1 MPDTPGNVPPK
12 KHNRKAK
19 NRNRIKEPFVNKG
32 IYKVIFSTTLQQ
44 MIAVWEYG
52 RGKGKN
58 NNCNKSRPAPK
69 LRLLPVCIALACGL
83 APASLWAQSVITEDD
98 LAAAHERP
106 TVLKTANG
114 LPQIDIQ
121 TPDESGISMNRYS
134 QFDVDSAGAIMNNAR
149 KDAATQ
155 TGGVVTGNPHL
166 ARGEADLIVNQVRS
180 QTASNLQGT
189 IEIAGKKADVIVAN
203 PAGIMVN
210 GGFIN
215 AGKVHY
221 TAGQVEIK
229 QGKPV
234 QHSSE
239 SGVINIAPGGL
250 NAQNHDYT
258 TLLARQIKIN
268 GAIHGEGSQIDLIT
282 GNNTLH
288 ADGTIE
294 NSSKQADKP
303 VRFAVDSS
311 ALGGMYAN
319 RIRLIGTEKGV
330 GVHHA
335 GKLQT
340 DALELSLPGTLH
352 NQGEITANQ
361 LDIKT
366 TGLKNDGT
374 LHHSSDQTLTIRS
387 NIFANHDGARLQDR
401 QAEKNT
407 EKPQPA
413 ENKNEEKRKGAAG
426 RIEVAEKIENR
437 GSITSGG
444 KIDLASKDYE
454 NHGNVAINLFTLREG
469 KLDNRDGSS
478 TFESADIKA
487 SQLDNA
493 RGELFLYRAKPIQ
506 VKGEVNNHGGQI
518 HGVDSLSISAGK
530 INNTGGGS
538 ITSDNTLS
546 LQARGSINNA
556 GSIGANNSVS
566 LQAGKDIANSG
577 QIRSGSGLNLSAGN
591 DITNGGQL
599 FAGNTLN
606 LSAGNDINNSA
617 TISGDLLNISAN
629 RLNNSE
635 TGSITQRGPYTLN
648 IHTADYDTANNPY
661 GTIRTQKPANSA
673 ASNTTSTAP
682 GSSTD
687 NEQPSTE
694 GTLKIR
700 SQFNNR
706 GVFEINN
713 MLSVTASNSFT
724 NHQTAEFARLTLTN
738 GATLD
743 NSHGELRSQ
752 EMRFD
757 SRDINNSHGTLKTN
771 TLQLNAAKLDNSHG
785 RIDIAKQGNI
795 NVTGTW
801 NNNHGTINSNH
812 SLTIRSQQAD
822 NSGGSISSNHD
833 LSLYNLGNW
842 NNGNGQLLAGRNM
855 TLSGGSLNNQ
865 GRIQAGEQLNYNGFS
880 QFNQGGQLFAGNI
893 TLNGKQLNNRGE
905 TGSADTLH
913 IQTEETRNSGKIS
926 SQNTFTF
933 NSAKTENSGQ
943 LLTNSL
949 FTLNTAELN
958 NRGKI
963 SSAGDAN
970 INAASVDNS
979 GDIHAKEKLNL
990 RGNTLKNSGTAAA
1003 GETDVAAEKLENG
1016 GILSGKTRV
1025 TVSTPQMNNRGGSI
1039 VSDQEV
1045 VINTPELDNEQGHIA
1060 SKGKLTLNI
1069 KAGSAINNKQGV
1081 LATEEDLELN
1091 TARLNNEGGNI
1102 HSGKTLHINTPE
1114 LNNQGGSIDATAH
1127 HLQSTAINN
1136 ENGHLIGR
1144 ESLTL
1149 TSDGEKLNNRGGQI
1163 ISKGKLDITAKDTT
1177 IDSSGGYIV
1186 GKNIE
1191 ADVGGVTGGKIESW
1205 EDLKLRAQK
1214 AEKMES
1220 VRSGRNMSIHT
1231 DGKYTLDAPHYSG
1244 GWAQISGSGELVVAP
1259 GGAFE
1264 IYESFKISI
1273 DKVVNE
1279 GLIRSPNGAVWL
1291 DSAGDVE
1298 NKNGGRIYG
1307 TRVSIRAQNLT
1318 NTGNGSAIAGA
1329 ARVDIGA
1336 KTIKNE
1342 NGATIHSLGTINIG
1356 NELDGNGMAVGQAD
1370 HTINGHDAKIDAGGD
1385 VEINSRQIENSA
1397 NVYSDDII
1405 HSKKDV
1411 EFYSRYY
1418 AGKRWVPEEYQEKFA
1433 GALYKYAYLQV
1444 DAETRPVAE
1453 NPGSIKAGGTLT
1465 LNSDYVDN
1473 LGHIVAGNIEGTG
1486 KNVINN
1492 HTYEGVRYTA
1502 ALYGK
1507 VSERRKDSEYGIGYD
1522 YRPPKRDERPTQGY
1536 IGIVNNG
1543 GQSSGNQNVGGGWSP
1558 GGIGSVPFPGGSGSG
1573 SGENDVLK
1581 AIDREGRKIPYR
1593 VMTPNLPQLPTQGI
1607 YRLNLANVDP
1617 VPAIPGMPD
1626 MAQQGLITYDPAYL
1640 RILQNLPEYRDHL
1653 PYTGTAITANPNRYG
1668 DLSNNAAYGSGATVG
1683 TPYTD
1688 FSRSIGDRYYNYHLV
1703 ADMVARSTG
1712 YRYLK
1717 GYHDDASQF
1726 AALTAAGNSFRERYQ
1741 IAPGV
1746 SLTAEQAKH
1755 LDQDMILMV
1764 DRTFT
1769 LPDGRQ
1775 VTRQVPQLYARIQPD
1790 ELDTSRPTI
1799 GANRI
1804 DLNGSGTLNNNGS
1817 IGGRDSL
1824 SLQYQNIT
1832 NRGTLTSDHGNVHA
1846 RDTFDGKGGTI
1857 NAGKYFSATAG
1868 KTFNFQPQTSDI
1880 DGSADR
1886 AANRSYHSAHQIED
1900 SGRLKRY
1907 ATGST
1912 VILGGAKETNLKA
1925 TQLDLGDKSSRTQI
1939 TGGKV
1944 NLNAEYVH
1952 DVKMDDQGGSNYHY
1966 RYHGEDQGV
1975 ETTGDGALSVS
1986 ASAGKLT
1993 VNAAKLNSGKN
2004 RVQLYGAKGIDVTHG
2019 EIIDKEVTSSNH
2031 KGGGLFSR
2039 SRTRDYESWESHQ
2052 VKTSDITGD
2061 SVALVADRGDINA
2074 VGSNIVGEHGA
2085 LLQTRQGDITLKA
2098 GENTYHSEERHSK
2111 RKVGLMGSGG
2121 IGVTLGIRSQSSDN
2135 TLDLK
2140 GHTPTLVGA
2149 IDGNVTIDAGGHYS
2163 EQGAI
2168 VHAGRKGGA
2177 LSKEQWLALSPAER
2191 ARAGN
2196 VYLNAQSAELDV
2208 MRGEQKQEM
2217 NSRYKQSGL
2226 TLRLNIPLLSA
2237 ARSALKNLGYLGE
2250 SNNSKVVKM
2259 MAASNAVWNGYEAT
2273 KAAKEALAD
2282 PRTLVNA
2289 QLTLGTQHSSSWQ
2302 KSREDLL
2309 QTSQLSSDAG
2319 VYLNI
2324 RGKGEGST
2332 LNVTGSDLGGS
2343 AITVLRV
2350 EGEKNFKSAE
2360 ARREMHSERHSGGF
2374 GIGPTIQ
2381 LGSRGFEYGVGADGN
2396 IAHGN
2401 SDGQRTLH
2409 RLSHVGGLTGH
2420 TDIGDGK
2427 TELNG
2432 AQILG
2437 HSLSGNTRDLKIL
2450 VPQETLDYQ
2459 SRQFALGGHVLAGVG
2474 VSGDLDYQNTRV
2486 DAHEKTVNVE
2496 SGRRDAVLNV
2506 QNSDNARIKELVS
2519 DIKQNDELA
2528 NRGQSEVGG
2537 ISGAIAGDGG
2547 YQIHNRG
2554 TAVIQG
2560 IITSSE
2566 KAEAE
2571 GKNHFSTDRL
2581 VREEIHNYSNYKG
2594 QSIALGVRAVLGG
2607 KTLGQEQ
2614 DERFINVGDSDVGK
2628 TFGIGREQRSQEGV
2642 TIGSVNTA
2650 NLTIHDDAGQRQL
2663 TGESAAEA
2671 AKNANRGITLE
2682 NNKERS
2688 GAASVGFDADKVT
2701 RDITSTAQVM
2711 QGFDGTIQGIKRD
2724 LRKQAETYRARGDE
2738 KTAAKLDKLAI
2749 GVDMLKGVL
2758 TPADSALGTIA
2769 NTAAPLASYGIGQY
2783 AKAHGSEGSAGHIA
2797 AHAALA
2803 ALTSAANG
2811 GSSTDMATSAAITG
2825 AAEYSAP
2832 LVAKGF
2838 YGTSDSSKLTA
2849 EQKETISNILGLA
2862 AAGTGAA
2869 VGNSTTAYGASQAA
2883 GNAVDNNYY
2892 LTYTA
2897 LEPKQSIADNKKT
2910 YEILKD
2916 TVKARC
2922 TESAAECEQYTQYII
2937 DFIQDERFKENYAAE
2952 QKESLQYLK
2961 DNPRIVE
2968 NYETRKKIKFELE
2981 DNSKLHRYVLPSA
2994 EMAGGFAQA
3003 AASAVAMSACLES
3016 GGATCYLGTAG
3027 FVSATDHVMTG
3038 ADNFGARRS
3047 QQRQT
3052 TTVNTLK
3059 GLGLSEGAAANSQLM
3074 LDVGSGF
3081 ATAARGAAIAHART
3095 YSVTPKFLPESATTK
3110 MPSDFKAGAGGS
3122 WKVMDEISNP
3132 EVVKQINNVS
3142 CGAACG
3148 EMLLKD
3154 RNIFAKQTALGL
3166 EVKSTNDLARD
3177 LNKLGSGRWQGNFV
3191 SVDSLEP
3198 LNKTGSWAAMMWEKG
3213 EKIGHW
3219 VVVKGSDKNG
3229 KMIIHDPWHGTSYKM
3244 TRDEFTNYWTG
3255 GAVYEQ

>member
-1 MPDTPGNVPPK
+1 MPT
-12 KHNRKAK
+12 
-19 NRNRIKEPFVNKG
+19 
-32 IYKVIFSTTLQQ
+32 VIT
-44 MIAVWEYG
+44 
-52 RGKGKN
+52 K
-58 NNCNKSRPAPK
+58 PAPAPSRR
-69 LRLLPVCIALACGL
+69 LTGLLPACLALACGL

-155 TGGVVTGNPHL
+155 TGGVVSGNPHL

-239 SGVINIAPGGL
+239 SGVINIASGGL

-401 QAEKNT
+401 QAEQHT

-413 ENKNEEKRKGAAG
+413 ENKNEETRKGAAG

-437 GSITSGG
+437 GSITTGG

-538 ITSDNTLS
+538 ITSDNSLS
-546 LQARGSINNA
+546 LQARGSITNA

-577 QIRSGSGLNLSAGN
+577 QIRSGSDLNLSAGN

-771 TLQLNAAKLDNSHG
+771 TLQLNTAKLDNSHG

-801 NNNHGTINSNH
+801 NNKHGTINSNH
-812 SLTIRSQQAD
+812 NLTIRSQQAD

-833 LSLYNLGNW
+833 LFLYNPGNW
-842 NNGNGQLLAGRNM
+842 NNGSGQLLAGHNM
-855 TLSGGSLNNQ
+855 TLNGGSLNNQ
-865 GRIQAGEQLNYNGFS
+865 GRIQAGEQLNYNGFT
-880 QFNQGGQLFAGNI
+880 QLNQGGQLFAGNI
-893 TLNGKQLNNRGE
+893 TLNGKQLNNSGE

-913 IQTEETRNSGKIS
+913 IQSEETHNSGKIS

-949 FTLNTAELN
+949 FTLNTAEFN

-979 GDIHAKEKLNL
+979 GDIHAKEKLFL
-990 RGNTLKNSGTAAA
+990 RGNTLKNRGTAAA

-1025 TVSTPQMNNRGGSI
+1025 TVSTPQMGNRGGSI
-1039 VSDQEV
+1039 VSDQDV
-1045 VINTPELDNEQGHIA
+1045 TINTPELDNEQGHIA
-1060 SKGKLTLNI
+1060 SKGKLTLNV
-1069 KAGSAINNKQGV
+1069 KAGSAINNKHGV
-1081 LATEEDLELN
+1081 LASEEDLELD
-1091 TARLNNEGGNI
+1091 TARLDNEGGNI

-1186 GKNIE
+1186 GKNIA
-1191 ADVGGVTGGKIESW
+1191 ADVGSVSGGKIESW
-1205 EDLKLRAQK
+1205 EELTLRAKK

-1220 VRSGRNMSIHT
+1220 VRSGRNMNIET
-1231 DGKYTLDAPHYSG
+1231 QDKYSMTGQYYSG
-1244 GWAQISGSGELVVAP
+1244 GEAVIRATGGLEFAP
-1259 GGAFE
+1259 EGKFAFNE
-1264 IYESFKISI
+1264 NLKVSSDAYIINRGLLSSLGKITVQAPEYI
-1273 DKVVNE
+1273 
-1279 GLIRSPNGAVWL
+1279 
-1291 DSAGDVE
+1291 E
-1298 NKNGGRIYG
+1298 NRDGGRIYG
-1307 TRVSIRAQNLT
+1307 AHVAISTKSFL
-1318 NTGNGSAIAGA
+1318 NTGENSIVKGA
-1329 ARVDIGA
+1329 NRVEIGA
-1336 KTIKNE
+1336 ETIKNDS
-1342 NGATIHSLGTINIG
+1342 GAHIESLGTINIG
-1356 NELDGNGMAVGQAD
+1356 RELDGNGVAFGQAKELV
-1370 HTINGHDAKIDAGGD
+1370 NMYDAVIDAAGD
-1385 VEINSRQIENSA
+1385 LNIDSKQVDNFA
-1397 NVYSDDII
+1397 NVQLGTFS
-1405 HSKKDV
+1405 SPKENV
-1411 EFYSRYY
+1411 EFYSSQRTTTE
-1418 AGKRWVPEEYQEKFA
+1418 WVPENRRSERELPMSPFKYV
-1433 GALYKYAYLQV
+1433 YKLA
-1444 DAETRPVAE
+1444 DIEERPVAE
-1453 NPGSIKAGGTLT
+1453 NPSVIKAGGTLT
-1465 LNSDYVDN
+1465 FNSEDIYN
-1473 LGHIVAGNIEGTG
+1473 EGHIAAGRIGGVG
-1486 KNVINN
+1486 KNAINGG
-1492 HTYEGVRYTA
+1492 HREGRRYTA
-1502 ALYGK
+1502 AIDGK
-1507 VSERRKDSEYGIGYD
+1507 VHTRLKEFIGYD
-1522 YRPPKRDERPTQGY
+1522 AGEDYTPPILDERFVRFP
-1536 IGIVNNG
+1536 IGSINEG
-1543 GQSSGNQNVGGGWSP
+1543 GQISGNPNQGGGT
-1558 GGIGSVPFPGGSGSG
+1558 GGVPFPGGTGGGSG
-1573 SGENDVLK
+1573 HESSILD
-1581 AIDREGRKIPYR
+1581 AIDKEGRAVPYR
-1593 VMTPNLPQLPTQGI
+1593 VMTPNLPQLLTQTQGI
-1607 YRLNLANVDP
+1607 YQLNLANVDP
-1617 VPAIPGMPD
+1617 VPGIPGMPD
-1626 MAQQGLITYDPAYL
+1626 AASLGLVTHDPAFL
-1640 RILQNLPEYRDHL
+1640 RILQNLPEYRDRL

-1703 ADMVARSTG
+1703 ADMVARNTG

-1804 DLNGSGTLNNNGS
+1804 DLSGSGTLNNNGS

-1925 TQLDLGDKSSRTQI
+1925 TQLDLGDKSSRTI
-1939 TGGKV
+1939 ISGDKV
-1944 NLNAEYVH
+1944 NLGAEYTH

-2039 SRTRDYESWESHQ
+2039 SHTRDYESWEAHQ

-2121 IGVTLGIRSQSSDN
+2121 IGVTLGSRSQSSDN

-2140 GHTPTLVGA
+2140 GHTATVVGA
-2149 IDGNVTIDAGGHYS
+2149 IDGNVTIDAGGHYR

-2168 VHAGRKGGA
+2168 VHAGRAGGP
-2177 LSKEQWLALSPAER
+2177 LTKEQWLALSPAER
-2191 ARAGN
+2191 NRAGN

-2217 NSRYKQSGL
+2217 NSRYKQTGITVNLSG
-2226 TLRLNIPLLSA
+2226 A
-2237 ARSALKNLGYLGE
+2237 
-2250 SNNSKVVKM
+2250 
-2259 MAASNAVWNGYEAT
+2259 
-2273 KAAKEALAD
+2273 
-2282 PRTLVNA
+2282 LVNA
-2289 QLTLGTQHSSSWQ
+2289 AQMARKNLQHLGKSDNARVKAMAAANAAWSGYKAVQAVNEAVQSGSGGTLINLSISGGSQHSSSHQ
-2302 KSREDLL
+2302 RSREDIL
-2309 QTSQLSSDAG
+2309 QSSQLTGDSG

-2324 RGKGEGST
+2324 RGKGAGST
-2332 LNVTGSDLGGS
+2332 LNITGSDLGGS
-2343 AITVLRV
+2343 AVTMLNV
-2350 EGEKNFKSAE
+2350 EGKKTFQAAE
-2360 ARREMHSERHSGGF
+2360 TRREIHSDQHSGGGGG
-2374 GIGPTIQ
+2374 GIALQGGSNGGG
-2381 LGSRGFEYGVGADGN
+2381 LGITANAN
-2396 IAHGN
+2396 IGKGETNGN
-2401 SDGQRTLH
+2401 STTY
-2409 RLSHVGGLTGH
+2409 RLSHIGGLSGH

-2427 TELNG
+2427 TLLNG

-2437 HSLSGNTRDLKIL
+2437 KSIEGNTRDLEIHS
-2450 VPQETLDYQ
+2450 PQGTMDYQ
-2459 SRQFALGGHVLAGVG
+2459 SRQNALSGNVLYGYG
-2474 VSGDLDYQNTRV
+2474 VSVNLDYQNTRV
-2486 DAHEKTVNVE
+2486 DAHEKTVNID
-2496 SGRRDAVLNV
+2496 SGQRDAVRGV
-2506 QNSDNARIKELVS
+2506 QESGNNRIQALTGS
-2519 DIKQNDELA
+2519 IKQNDALA
-2528 NRGQSEVGG
+2528 NSGQDKTGG
-2537 ISGAIAGDGG
+2537 VSGFYAGDDG
-2547 YQIHNRG
+2547 YRIHNTG
-2554 TAVIQG
+2554 TTVLG
-2560 IITSSE
+2560 GLITSTA

-2594 QSIALGVRAVLGG
+2594 KSIALGVSTVLSGDTLEQGEAQRREFMDVG
-2607 KTLGQEQ
+2607 KSG
-2614 DERFINVGDSDVGK
+2614 VGK

-2650 NLTIHDDAGQRQL
+2650 NLTIGDDAGQRLL

-2682 NNKERS
+2682 HVKEHN
-2688 GAASVGFDADKVT
+2688 GTTSVSFDADKVT

-2711 QGFDGTIQGIKRD
+2711 QGFDGTTQGIKHD
-2724 LRKQAETYRARGDE
+2724 LRKQADAYRERGDE
-2738 KTAAKLDKLAI
+2738 ETAAKLDKLTI
-2749 GVDMLKGVL
+2749 GVDMLKGGL
-2758 TPADSALGTIA
+2758 TPTDSALGTIA
-2769 NTAAPLASYGIGQY
+2769 NTAAPLVSYQIGQY

-2811 GSSTDMATSAAITG
+2811 GSGTDMATSAAITG

-2862 AAGTGAA
+2862 AAGAGAA
-2869 VGNSTTAYGASQAA
+2869 VGNSTTAYGASRAA

-3052 TTVNTLK
+3052 TMVNTLK

-3095 YSVTPKFLPESATTK
+3095 YSVTPKFLPEYVDGAPSSPNHISPATQLPKTANGTADAELRTVSK
-3110 MPSDFKAGAGGS
+3110 TTEDMFLPQNAFISNSLTPLQLIRNQSHNIEHTASIRMDHILDGNLTIRNGIKKGSGGHYIRS
-3122 WKVMDEISNP
+3122 HNIKIDEITGKVDVNGVQKGRISVRDPSTNTWVKKSGETTFYP
-3132 EVVKQINNVS
+3132 YFWSRRRVQQEIESAFKNSKPHPTKKEVWVGKS
-3142 CGAACG
+3142 
-3148 EMLLKD
+3148 D
-3154 RNIFAKQTALGL
+3154 SGL
-3166 EVKSTNDLARD
+3166 EIEGYY
-3177 LNKLGSGRWQGNFV
+3177 NKPDG
-3191 SVDSLEP
+3191 
-3198 LNKTGSWAAMMWEKG
+3198 TGATAWPIYKG
-3213 EKIGHW
+3213 
-3219 VVVKGSDKNG
+3219 D
-3229 KMIIHDPWHGTSYKM
+3229 
-3244 TRDEFTNYWTG
+3244 
-3255 GAVYEQ
+3255 